1 LLFYDAKK
9 TRNIIIKLTHEGD
22 MSRDYH
28 FVPGE
33 ANLGTSG
40 MGNVGKEQQIAT
52 SYVDSTQPVG

>member
-1 LLFYDAKK
+1 
-9 TRNIIIKLTHEGD
+9 